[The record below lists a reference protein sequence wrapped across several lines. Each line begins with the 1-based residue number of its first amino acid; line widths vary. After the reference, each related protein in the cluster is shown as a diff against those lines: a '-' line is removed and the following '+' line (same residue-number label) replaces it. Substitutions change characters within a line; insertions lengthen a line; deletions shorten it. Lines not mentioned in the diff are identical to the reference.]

1 MYISGTII
9 LVIIVACILSIASKS
24 NAEHSAD
31 LRRKAKLINEAAMVK
46 ERFNG
51 IPWDK
56 MNSQDRGMYQC
67 AIERLNY
74 LQSLKKSQTHQER
87 LLPPWPENPY
97 N

>member
-1 MYISGTII
+1 
-9 LVIIVACILSIASKS
+9 
-24 NAEHSAD
+24 
-31 LRRKAKLINEAAMVK
+31 MVK
-46 ERFNG
+46 ARFNG

-67 AIERLNY
+67 AIARLNY